1 MLGRRSPRAGDTWF
15 VASPNEKIVRRVV
28 EVLNT
33 CESVEEVIASGVEQS
48 WDPEIEFVNPED
60 AVERGTR
67 KGAAGMRTV
76 LENFRAGLGAGATVE
91 LEDLQERGDR
101 VFVLFRIRT
110 RGGAS
115 GIEVLGRPLGMLFT
129 IRAERIL
136 RIEWHNDVDTARAS
150 FEQSG

>member
-1 MLGRRSPRAGDTWF
+1 M
-15 VASPNEKIVRRVV
+15 ASPNEKIVRRVV

-33 CESVEEVIASGVEQS
+33 CESVEEAIATGVEEL

-67 KGAAGMRTV
+67 KGVAGMRTV
-76 LENFRAGLGAGATVE
+76 MENFRAGLGAGATVE
-91 LEDLQERGDR
+91 LEELQERADR
-101 VFVLFRIRT
+101 VFIVFRIHR

-115 GIEVLGRPLGMLFT
+115 GIDVLGRSLGMVFT
-129 IRAERIL
+129 IRGERIL

-150 FEQSG
+150 FEKGG